1 MQKRKSDEKNA
12 GFMHGKHWGP
22 HTATKAIVMEASSH
36 WPVARS
42 RCEWKR

>member
-12 GFMHGKHWGP
+12 GFMHGRHWAP
-22 HTATKAIVMEASSH
+22 QIATEAIVMEASSH
-36 WPVARS
+36 GSVVRS